1 MDKNS
6 VTGLLLITAILALF
20 WWMNKPSEE
29 EIAERKRQL
38 DSLNRIEAQ
47 KAAREAKQTEES
59 IQKEVS
65 SEEVEEKAK
74 QDSIRRQTA
83 GILAPYTFG
92 EKKFF
97 TLENEKIKVTLSNLG
112 GRIYSVEIKEYQTH
126 DGRPLVLFNGD
137 ENRYGFSFT
146 YNTRIY
152 NTNDLYFDAVEKGT
166 NSISFEITGPDREK
180 LALNYSL
187 SADEYLVNH
196 TIESTNLGK
205 KFATPRNALDLQWY
219 QKMPA
224 QEKGRQF
231 EQQYSGIY
239 FKFFQDEVD
248 DISGTSNKDEDLR
261 TPLKWVAFKDQFF
274 SSILIA
280 SQNFA
285 SGYVE
290 TEVIEDE
297 NSPYLRINEAELAL
311 PFRFEEDDEASMQF
325 FFGPNHFYTLR
336 SYEGLELHKILPL
349 GWGIFGWTNRY
360 AVIPV
365 FNFLEGFIGNYG
377 IIILILTILIKI
389 VLFPLTYRSYMSTAK
404 MRVLKPQIDEIN
416 ERIPKEKAME
426 RQQATMALYRKA
438 GVNPMGG
445 CLPILLQMPI
455 LIAMFRFFPSSIE
468 LRQESFLWA
477 SDLSTYDSILDLPFK
492 IPFYGDHVSLFTLLM
507 AATNIVYTRI
517 NQQTTQSSAQ
527 MPGMNV
533 MMYLMPVMFLFFF
546 NSYAA
551 GLSYYYFISTLITIV
566 QTVMIRQF
574 VDEKAIL
581 AKLKANQKKPVK
593 KSKFQ
598 ARLEEMQK
606 QQAQLQKGKGK
617 GKSTKPGR
625 RK

>member
-47 KAAREAKQTEES
+47 EAAREAKQTEEN

-65 SEEVEEKAK
+65 AKEVEEKAK

-83 GILAPYTFG
+83 GILAPYTHG

-126 DGRPLVLFNGD
+126 DGRPLILFNGD

-239 FKFFQDEVD
+239 FKFSQDEVD

-297 NSPYLRINEAELAL
+297 NSPYLKINEAELAL

-349 GWGIFGWTNRY
+349 GWGIFGWINRY

-404 MRVLKPQIDEIN
+404 MRVLKPQIDEIS

-507 AATNIVYTRI
+507 AATNIVHTRI